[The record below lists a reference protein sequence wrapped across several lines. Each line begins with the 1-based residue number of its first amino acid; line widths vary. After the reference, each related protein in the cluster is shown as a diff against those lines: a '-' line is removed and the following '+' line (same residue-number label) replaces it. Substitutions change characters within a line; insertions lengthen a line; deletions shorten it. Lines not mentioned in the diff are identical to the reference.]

1 MAKYGSGSKKVTPNV
16 GLRTSR
22 YQYLALEDAEP
33 NLGFTTEKV
42 LPLKDNYYQLV
53 SFDGGTVYD
62 RYWQVAPAGII
73 TGISIFDE
81 GFIVGTG
88 NSINKL
94 DFRGNIITATA
105 NDFGTISTITVA
117 PPGSDTQLIYNSGG
131 NFAASANLRFSS
143 NILSVTG
150 LGSFSQGSYN
160 QNVRI
165 GVASNNVIDTT
176 SGNLVLD
183 ANSGITSIKSVL
195 LAGIT
200 TFSGSN
206 SSNLVTLSQTG
217 TGNALFAN
225 GTVISGLGSIGVGTT
240 VPTQELDVNGD
251 VRIRGT
257 IYDYNNQPGNNS
269 DILIK
274 NSVGGLEWVNQSTVE
289 TGAGGTYTNI
299 QYHTYAG
306 KLGGA
311 PNFVYES
318 NTSRVGI
325 GTTIPIRILHLSQ
338 NSAAEFIIE
347 QSNSR
352 ADFKKWNFVA
362 DGGSAEAG
370 TTGNFYLRLLNDA
383 GNATSKLYWYINGS
397 NNTQSFYDTV
407 LINSASPTG
416 TASQPLQVTGG
427 AYISGSFGIATTSPA
442 AKLHVVG
449 DAQVDGNIRVGISTT
464 SNYIAFRGTY
474 LDDQT
479 TYTHT
484 FIGERIYESGTEK
497 SELLLFKGN
506 DPLGNPGPDRIR
518 LAAGEFRFDTYYG
531 VATSGTFEQ
540 VATSANIT
548 NKMILTGDGNLG
560 IGTTLPTSKLDVNGN
575 VRVVGVLTATTG
587 ARFNNINV
595 GILGANTISTP
606 TGNLTLDSSAGTTVI
621 NDILSVDD
629 ISATT
634 STTDGALVVKGGV
647 GIAGSLNIGGHI
659 AVGSTFGVTGTSFLK
674 QSIISGIASFTNTTE
689 STNKDTGSVIVEG
702 GVGIEKN
709 LNVGGASSISG
720 ITTFG
725 SNVLPFNNSTQDIG
739 SSSQRW
745 SNVWAT
751 TFNGKFLGNADTAGY
766 ATTAGMSTN
775 LVGGSAGVV
784 PYQSGS
790 NQTLFTQVGTAKS
803 LLQSNGS
810 SAPTWINPG
819 TLNVAYASSAGISTN
834 LAGGSAGVVPY
845 QNNTGITSFTQ
856 VGTANSLLQSNGSNA
871 PTWIDPGTLKVAYA
885 SSAGISTNLVGTVV
899 GSIPYQSG
907 NNQTSFTQVGT
918 AGSLLQSN
926 GAGAPTWVEPSG
938 LSVKFAGYATTA
950 GIATNLGGGT
960 AGQVP
965 WQIGIDSTRF
975 TTGGSTGQLLQF
987 GGATGPTWISPLG
1000 LFVQNAGYATTAGIA
1015 TYATNAGVATYATKA
1030 GLSTNLVSNN
1040 STGQVPYQSA
1050 DNTTLFTTGGIGGNL
1065 LQYNGLTGPV
1075 WTSPQGLTIGYANTS
1090 GIATYATKAGIATYA
1105 DNAGIATNLKGISGN
1120 IGQVPWQSGI
1130 STTSFTTGGV
1140 SGSSLLQYNGT
1151 SAPTWVSPTNLTVQN
1166 ALYADNAGIATHLK
1180 GGSGGSIPYQ
1190 TGSSQT
1196 QLLENGS
1203 TGQLLTSGG
1212 GTSAPS
1218 WTSPQGLLVNRALYA
1233 DNAGIAT
1240 HLKGGSGGSI
1250 PYQTGSS
1257 QTQLLEN
1264 GSTGQLL
1271 TSGGGTSAPSW
1282 TSPQGLLV
1290 NRALYADN
1298 AGIATNI
1305 KGGGY
1310 GQIPYQSDVS
1320 KTELLAAGQLGQL
1333 LTSGGNSTPYLS
1345 WTSPQGLL
1353 VNRALYA
1360 DNAGIATN
1368 IKGGSGGQIPWQTE
1382 ANKTSFTTGGSSGSS
1397 LLQYGGST
1405 GPTWVSPTNLTVQ
1418 NAIYAANAGI
1428 ATNIK
1433 GGSYG
1438 QIPYQTSSNITELLP
1453 AGSNGQLLTSLGNVA
1468 PYLSWTSPQGLT
1480 VQNANFAL
1488 VATAATNIRNGA
1500 AGQIPYQTGQH
1511 STAFVQVGSAGSI
1524 LESQGSSPPRWIN
1537 PNTTASK
1544 SIVAVDT
1551 NNNNTRYITFVE
1563 NTSGSQTLLT
1573 ESSLTYITATDT
1585 LSVPKVNLTNI
1596 LNGGTTIA
1604 TFSGS
1609 GQQVTSFGVGTVPSS
1624 ISGEIRATNNITAY
1638 FSDERLKE
1646 NIRLIPSALSK
1657 LLSLRGVTYNSNE
1670 LAEQYG
1676 YTDKKEQVGV
1686 IAQDVEAILPQIVVP
1701 APFDIAQDEDG
1712 NEYSKSGKNYKTV
1725 QYDKLVPLLIEAIK
1739 EQQETIINLQ
1749 RRIEDL
1755 EK

>member
-62 RYWQVAPAGII
+62 RYWQAAPAGII

-117 PPGSDTQLIYNSGG
+117 PPGNDTQLIYNSGG

-143 NILSVTG
+143 NTLFVTG

-160 QNVRI
+160 QYVRV

-176 SGNLVLD
+176 SGDLVLD

-195 LAGIT
+195 FAGIS

-206 SSNLVTLSQTG
+206 SSNLVTLTQNGS
-217 TGNALFAN
+217 GNALLAS

-274 NSVGGLEWVNQSTVE
+274 NSVGGLEWVNQSTVQ

-325 GTTIPIRILHLSQ
+325 GTTIPTSTLTIFGSFATGLTANTLSVT
-338 NSAAEFIIE
+338 NDSDGIVRLGAAII
-347 QSNSR
+347 S
-352 ADFKKWNFVA
+352 
-362 DGGSAEAG
+362 
-370 TTGNFYLRLLNDA
+370 T
-383 GNATSKLYWYINGS
+383 
-397 NNTQSFYDTV
+397 
-407 LINSASPTG
+407 PTG
-416 TASQPLQVTGG
+416 TGRLNIQDRQGTYLSLYVSTGLVGRLNAVGSAGSDLALEVGGTERLRILGASGD
-427 AYISGSFGIATTSPA
+427 IGIATTSPA

-449 DAQVDGNIRVGISTT
+449 DAQVDGNVRVGSSNT

-474 LDDQT
+474 GDDQT

-506 DPLGNPGPDRIR
+506 DIGAPGPDRIR
-518 LAAGEFRFDTYYG
+518 LAAAEFRFDTINTYI
-531 VATSGTFEQ
+531 AGTFEQ

-560 IGTTLPTSKLDVNGN
+560 IGTTVPISKLDVNGN
-575 VRVVGVLTATTG
+575 VRVVGVLTATLG
-587 ARFNNINV
+587 ARFDNIDV
-595 GILGANTISTP
+595 GISDANTISTP

-621 NDILSVDD
+621 KDILSVDD
-629 ISATT
+629 TSATT

-647 GIAGSLNIGGHI
+647 GIAGSVNIGGHI

-689 STNKDTGSVIVEG
+689 STNKDTGSVIIEG

-725 SNVLPFNNSTQDIG
+725 SDVLPFNNSTQDIG
-739 SSSQRW
+739 SSTQKW

-790 NQTLFTQVGTAKS
+790 NQTSFTLVGTSKF
-803 LLQSNGS
+803 LLQSNNT
-810 SAPTWINPG
+810 SAPTWIDPG
-819 TLNVAYASSAGISTN
+819 TLSVAYASSAGIATNLAGGSAGVVPYQNTTGITSFTLVGTSKFLLQSNNTSAPTWIDPGTLSVAYASSAGISTN
-834 LAGGSAGVVPY
+834 LAGI
-845 QNNTGITSFTQ
+845 GIT
-856 VGTANSLLQSNGSNA
+856 GA
-871 PTWIDPGTLKVAYA
+871 
-885 SSAGISTNLVGTVV
+885 
-899 GSIPYQSG
+899 IPYQSG

-926 GAGAPTWVEPSG
+926 GLNAPTWVEPSG

-987 GGATGPTWISPLG
+987 GGVTGPTWTSPSG
-1000 LFVQNAGYATTAGIA
+1000 LSVQFAGYATTAGIA

-1050 DNTTLFTTGGIGGNL
+1050 DNQTSFTTGGLGGHL
-1065 LQYNGLTGPV
+1065 LSYNGVNGPN
-1075 WTSPQGLTIGYANTS
+1075 WTSPQGLTIGYANTA

-1105 DNAGIATNLKGISGN
+1105 DNAGIATNLGGGTA
-1120 IGQVPWQSGI
+1120 GQVPWQIGI
-1130 STTSFTTGGV
+1130 DSTRFTTGG
-1140 SGSSLLQYNGT
+1140 STGQLLQFGGVT
-1151 SAPTWVSPTNLTVQN
+1151 GPTWTSPSGLSVQF
-1166 ALYADNAGIATHLK
+1166 ADYADNAGIATHLK
-1180 GGSGGSIPYQ
+1180 LGTQGSIPYQ
-1190 TGSSQT
+1190 TSSSQT
-1196 QLLENGS
+1196 TFLAATGS
-1203 TGQLLTSGG
+1203 SGFVLTYDT
-1212 GTSAPS
+1212 TSNAPKWVDPLNFKVKS
-1218 WTSPQGLLVNRALYA
+1218 TDYA

-1240 HLKGGSGGSI
+1240 HLKLGTRGSI
-1250 PYQTGSS
+1250 PYQTSSS
-1257 QTQLLEN
+1257 QTTFLAAT
-1264 GSTGQLL
+1264 GSSNFVLTYDTSLGQPKWVDPLNFKVKS
-1271 TSGGGTSAPSW
+1271 TD
-1282 TSPQGLLV
+1282 
-1290 NRALYADN
+1290 YADN
-1298 AGIATNI
+1298 AGIATHL
-1305 KGGGY
+1305 K
-1310 GQIPYQSDVS
+1310 
-1320 KTELLAAGQLGQL
+1320 LG
-1333 LTSGGNSTPYLS
+1333 T
-1345 WTSPQGLL
+1345 QG
-1353 VNRALYA
+1353 
-1360 DNAGIATN
+1360 
-1368 IKGGSGGQIPWQTE
+1368 S
-1382 ANKTSFTTGGSSGSS
+1382 
-1397 LLQYGGST
+1397 
-1405 GPTWVSPTNLTVQ
+1405 
-1418 NAIYAANAGI
+1418 
-1428 ATNIK
+1428 
-1433 GGSYG
+1433 
-1438 QIPYQTSSNITELLP
+1438 IPYQTSSSQTTFLAASGTN
-1453 AGSNGQLLTSLGNVA
+1453 GSILTYDTSLGQPKWVTPSNT
-1468 PYLSWTSPQGLT
+1468 TS
-1480 VQNANFAL
+1480 NS
-1488 VATAATNIRNGA
+1488 ATNLAGGSGGA
-1500 AGQIPYQTGQH
+1500 IPYQND
-1511 STAFVQVGSAGSI
+1511 VGKTSYLLAGSSGQV
-1524 LESQGSSPPRWIN
+1524 LSLNSSSKPTWITPSTN
-1537 PNTTASK
+1537 SATTTVNSAAGTTDCL
-1544 SIVAVDT
+1544 V
-1551 NNNNTRYITFVE
+1551 TFVSG
-1563 NTSGSQTLLT
+1563 TGSQTILT
-1573 ESSLTYITATDT
+1573 DNDFKYNPSS
-1585 LSVPKVNLTNI
+1585 NI
-1596 LNGGTTIA
+1596 LITSKLRLTSFLNSSSTEI
-1604 TFSGS
+1604 GS
-1609 GQQVTSFGVGTVPSS
+1609 IQTYGIQVNSFGVGTAPSS
-1624 ISGEIRATNNITAY
+1624 TIGEIRAINNITAY
-1638 FSDERLKE
+1638 VTSDINLKTNIKPITEPIKKLSQINGVSFDWKDDYIAERGGE
-1646 NIRLIPSALSK
+1646 D
-1657 LLSLRGVTYNSNE
+1657 
-1670 LAEQYG
+1670 G
-1676 YTDKKEQVGV
+1676 YFVRKHDIGV
-1686 IAQDVEAILPQIVVP
+1686 IAQEIEKVLPEIVVSRENGTK
-1701 APFDIAQDEDG
+1701 AIKYELLA
-1712 NEYSKSGKNYKTV
+1712 
-1725 QYDKLVPLLIEAIK
+1725 PLLIEAIK
-1739 EQQETIINLQ
+1739 EQQDMIINLQ